1 MGRLDGVTAVVTG
14 AARGLGHA
22 VAQGFAR
29 EQATLHLCDRITS
42 PEPDIDG
49 ATWHDVD
56 LRDRAACR
64 RFVSDVLER
73 SGAIDV
79 LVNNAAVLPFATL
92 NATTDDAWD
101 ETLTVN
107 LTAPFLLVQGF
118 LPSMKARGGSIINVS
133 SRAGVLGFENEVAYC
148 ASKFGIEGLTKALA
162 AELSGV
168 PVSVN
173 TMTPGL
179 HIKPTMMTLAEESRL
194 PLEEKP
200 WSSADALVPAFVH
213 LALARGEPTGQRFDA
228 KQLTEALKK

>member
-1 MGRLDGVTAVVTG
+1 MVTG
-14 AARGLGHA
+14 AARGLGRA

-29 EQATLHLCDRITS
+29 EQATLHLCDRIAS
-42 PEPDIDG
+42 PEIDG

-56 LRDRAACR
+56 LRDREACR
-64 RFVSDVLER
+64 RFVSDVLDR

-101 ETLTVN
+101 ETLSVN
-107 LTAPFLLVQGF
+107 LTAPFLLVRGF

-133 SRAGVLGFENEVAYC
+133 SRAGVLGFEKEVAYC

-162 AELSGV
+162 AELSGA

-173 TMTPGL
+173 TITPGL
-179 HIKPTMMTLAEESRL
+179 HIKPTMMTLAEESQL

-228 KQLTEALKK
+228 KQLTEELKK